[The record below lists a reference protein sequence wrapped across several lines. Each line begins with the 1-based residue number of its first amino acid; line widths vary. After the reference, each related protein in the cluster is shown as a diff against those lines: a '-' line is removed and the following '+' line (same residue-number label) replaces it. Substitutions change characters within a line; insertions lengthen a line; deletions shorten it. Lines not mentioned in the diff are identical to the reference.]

1 MAIKRAINAS
11 TTAALCLAVA
21 ACGSSE
27 RAKVEGAPNL
37 ALACQTMECTCSAET
52 GSLFGR
58 AKTTPA
64 LWRANGDTYCPEG
77 FVLEPVEKN
86 P

>member
-1 MAIKRAINAS
+1 MAMKRAITAS
-11 TTAALCLAVA
+11 MAAALSLALA

-27 RAKVEGAPNL
+27 RAKVERVSNL

-52 GSLFGR
+52 GSLFGKT
-58 AKTTPA
+58 KTTEI
-64 LWRANGDTYCPEG
+64 LWRRNGDAYCPEG
-77 FVLEPVEKN
+77 FVLEPVKKS